1 MAAIML
7 TTTAALFWIGVL
19 KVKNEDED
27 EHTTSYLIRW
37 SVFFFLPPV
46 LALIIAVIVA
56 IVSFCRHKTD
66 KDKISGTPNKLVR
79 LIFPYIKRKG
89 NKNVMFGFILTK
101 YHNWVLLWVAIEVV
115 FYTMWV
121 FWFNIMLIYH
131 NNSNPHA
138 VYSYELNCYYL
149 NYSEIELSTAE
160 RLTTKEAIKCFAI
173 NSDIAGA
180 MDRATN
186 ILAFTWILVSILT
199 WVLLNINYCVMKRF
213 DITQSEQSEHTCSKC
228 SLFYYIVIHI
238 VHLSIDI
245 AWIAIIVKYNDK
257 KWYSFIATPENN
269 LVIAVLLGSISVIG
283 FPIKKAPKT
292 LEELCRKAMK
302 QKTQQ
307 EREQI
312 IKKKKKSTQIAEYI
326 CNIEFEEH
334 CRERVIQEDTPH
346 ELTQSILKE
355 MIKHECKRLLASK
368 AITNTNEEEMKRI
381 FMNTFNSIISQE
393 ELKLL
398 TCEPIAQNTPTI
410 QRDTI

>member
-1 MAAIML
+1 MATGSDEDEDSTSKCCKHCPYPRSNDDQNCCRRCCSIGLHTFIVLMMAAIML
-7 TTTAALFWIGVL
+7 TTTAALFWIGIL
-19 KVKNEDED
+19 KVKNED

-56 IVSFCRHKTD
+56 IVGFCRHKTD
-66 KDKISGTPNKLVR
+66 RDKICGTPNKLVR

-121 FWFNIMLIYH
+121 FWFNIMLIYR

-149 NYSEIELSTAE
+149 NYTEIELSTAE

-213 DITQSEQSEHTCSKC
+213 DITQSEQSEHTCSTC

-245 AWIAIIVKYNDK
+245 AWIAIIVNYNDK

-283 FPIKKAPKT
+283 FPIKKAPKS
-292 LEELCRKAMK
+292 LEEP
-302 QKTQQ
+302 T
-307 EREQI
+307 
-312 IKKKKKSTQIAEYI
+312 T
-326 CNIEFEEH
+326 
-334 CRERVIQEDTPH
+334 QEDTT
-346 ELTQSILKE
+346 ENTTE
-355 MIKHECKRLLASK
+355 NTTEDTTENT
-368 AITNTNEEEMKRI
+368 ITM
-381 FMNTFNSIISQE
+381 QE
-393 ELKLL
+393 KKL
-398 TCEPIAQNTPTI
+398 NI
-410 QRDTI
+410 QDTV